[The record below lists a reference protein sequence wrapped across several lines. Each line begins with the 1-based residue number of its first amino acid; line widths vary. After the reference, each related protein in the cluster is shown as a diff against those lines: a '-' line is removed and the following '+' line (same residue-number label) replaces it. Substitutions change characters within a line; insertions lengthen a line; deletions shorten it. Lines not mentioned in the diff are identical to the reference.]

1 MSDKP
6 EVLEH
11 KNVWLT
17 TVNSDLTEGRGY
29 SVVTHVCESPTTAK
43 RLGKGKS
50 TQGCDGEVRQAIAVR
65 VGREWLVPWRIEE
78 ETPADKLAREKIEAR
93 DLVIEKMRAQGFSEE
108 EILSL
113 HAR

>member
-1 MSDKP
+1 MIDKP

-93 DLVIEKMRAQGFSEE
+93 DLVIEKMREQGFSEE

-113 HAR
+113 LAR